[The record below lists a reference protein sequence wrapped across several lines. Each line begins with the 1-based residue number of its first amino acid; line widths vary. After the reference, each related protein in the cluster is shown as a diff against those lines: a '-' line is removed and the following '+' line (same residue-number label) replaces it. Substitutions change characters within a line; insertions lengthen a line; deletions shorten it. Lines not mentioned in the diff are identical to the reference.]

1 MIENTNNKRYRLFM
15 KENKQYIIDSDT
27 NIISIIIPWLIWL
40 FPLNGYEI
48 EDIQS
53 LQIDK
58 NKKEGRKGGL
68 VLTSSVLSV
77 VMIRIIPSKY
87 ILGKPFPD
95 HKLFLTLLIM
105 CFIAS
110 LFLFRMKVSKQRL
123 YKGEVKSSIKV
134 KLDFLKDFRPNVK
147 SLIVYLAGLVIG
159 SLFLIEM
166 FKIFIVGGNPLV
178 LGIFLMVY
186 TFLIFA
192 NQTMQTPIK
201 YEVKIMNLSNK

>member
-1 MIENTNNKRYRLFM
+1 MIENTNNKRYRLFV
-15 KENKQYIIDSDT
+15 KENKKYIIDSDT
-27 NIISIIIPWLIWL
+27 NIISIIFPWLIWL

-58 NKKEGRKGGL
+58 NKKEGKKGGL

-95 HKLFLTLLIM
+95 HELFLTLLIM
-105 CFIAS
+105 CFIVS

-159 SLFLIEM
+159 SFFLIEM

-192 NQTMQTPIK
+192 NQMMQTPIK
-201 YEVKIMNLSNK
+201 YDIKIMNLINK